1 VLQYKFE
8 LPAGECTLA
17 LAWVLYKEREYK
29 GLPPTNTLSA
39 CLLLLYKEG
48 EYKGL
53 WLLRS
58 IRALPATVVAGR
70 PLYFVAAAATNALF
84 GCY

>member
-39 CLLLLYKEG
+39 CLLLLYKER

-53 WLLRS
+53 
-58 IRALPATVVAGR
+58 
-70 PLYFVAAAATNALF
+70 
-84 GCY
+84 